1 MSVYGLGAL
10 LTALILSWPGAA
22 TAYEFSGKLERLDL
36 TTVTLL
42 GKDCDKK
49 IGRVAQEQRVQAAK
63 LLGKSVKVNFKNQ
76 KGEEWAVSFEALK

>member
-1 MSVYGLGAL
+1 MSVYGLGAM
-10 LTALILSWPGAA
+10 LTALVLSWQGAA